1 MFLDKSSLPCHVG
14 IIMDGNGRWANL
26 RGRPRVEGH
35 KQGAHRT
42 KEIIEAAAELGV
54 KVLTLYAFSIEN
66 WKRPEFEVDTLMDLL
81 DYYLQ
86 TEILELLQ
94 KGVVFKVIGNREKLP
109 DKIRYLIDQAED
121 MTASNTGMLLLMAI
135 SYGGRDDILRAVQKM
150 ALNGEDIA
158 NLSEEHFV
166 EHLDTAGCGMVDL
179 IIRTGGEKR
188 ISNFLIWQA
197 AYAELYFTDT
207 LWPDFTKDDFYDA
220 MEDYK
225 SRQRRFGAIPED
237 IDTLKVTPTKCT

>member
-1 MFLDKSSLPCHVG
+1 
-14 IIMDGNGRWANL
+14 MDGNGRWANL

-42 KEIIEAAAELGV
+42 KEIIEAAAELGI

-94 KGVVFKVIGNREKLP
+94 KGIVFKVIGNREKLP

-135 SYGGRDDILRAVQKM
+135 SYGGRDDILRAVRKM
-150 ALNGEDIA
+150 AQNGEDIV
-158 NLSEEHFV
+158 NLSEELFV

-207 LWPDFTKDDFYDA
+207 LWPDFTKEDFYEA

-237 IDTLKVTPTKCT
+237 IEAPKVTPGKCT

>member
-1 MFLDKSSLPCHVG
+1 MDKSSLPCHVG